1 MLKKVTTV
9 IRFTLLIFA
18 ILVLLS
24 STAAAEITGF
34 VARGDDG
41 SLYEYRYGDLLDSF
55 ALKMLG
61 LSNGLYED
69 FAARKSYALLNSS
82 GRYIDYADVLD
93 RYASALILNQA
104 FDVIN
109 YTAGKEARPAE
120 MPGSV
125 KLVEITSGKLVFTA
139 KPVSTSSTE
148 SNPVVVNPA
157 KETPIIGPAA
167 VTLEQARQWAASR
180 QAHQRF
186 IDIAALYWEFG
197 AITGMRP
204 EVLYAQSA
212 VETDFG
218 RFNNKVT
225 PEYNNWAG
233 IKTTEADGNQSEDH
247 EAFATPEDGVRAH
260 FNHMAAYVGLTPIG
274 EPHARY
280 QIVITQLWAGTV
292 HYVEEL
298 SGKWTP
304 SAEYHTYILVLL
316 GQMNEG
322 QSAESSPEPE
332 QEDPPPVAEDSDNA
346 GSESVSTDRF
356 VAVDVDIL
364 RLRGGPGTTFEILD
378 RLSLGTVLKVTE
390 TNGEWLKVITP
401 VEKQGWVHGDYTRA
415 VDMAVSPFTGKTIV
429 IDPGHGGSDPG
440 AIGFSG
446 LKEKLVNI
454 SVAQQLVALLNQAGA
469 NVVMTR
475 SGDQSVSHQ
484 QRMDLAN
491 SSNADLFVS
500 IHANAFTN
508 PESNGTE
515 SHYCAENDYS
525 SASKF
530 LAHQL
535 QRELVSVLNLRNRGV
550 KSSNFYVLKNTVMPA
565 ALVELAF
572 MSNQAE
578 EAILGN
584 AQSQTDCAG
593 ALFRGIEAYLL
604 NYR

>member
-1 MLKKVTTV
+1 VIKKATNLIRLTV
-9 IRFTLLIFA
+9 VIIFILI
-18 ILVLLS
+18 ILS
-24 STAAAEITGF
+24 STASAAVDGF
-34 VARGDDG
+34 VTRGDDG
-41 SLYEYRYGDLLDSF
+41 SLYEYRYSDLLDSF

-69 FAARKSYALLNSS
+69 FAARKSYALLSSS

-93 RYASALILNQA
+93 RYASALILNQT

-125 KLVEITSGKLVFTA
+125 KLVEITSGKLVYTS

-148 SNPVVVNPA
+148 SNPVVVDPT
-157 KETPIIGPAA
+157 KDTPIIGPAA
-167 VTLEQARQWAASR
+167 VTLEQARQWAASS

-186 IDIAALYWEFG
+186 IDIAVHYWEYG
-197 AITGMRP
+197 ALTGIRP

-218 RFNNKVT
+218 KFNTTVT

-233 IKTTEADGNQSEDH
+233 IKTAEADGNQPADY
-247 EAFATPEDGVRAH
+247 AVFVTPEDGVRAH

-274 EPHARY
+274 ETHASY
-280 QIVITQLWAGTV
+280 QVVITQSWAATV
-292 HYVEEL
+292 RNVEEL

-304 SAEYHTYILVLL
+304 STDYHTYILVLL
-316 GQMNEG
+316 GQMNDG
-322 QSAESSPEPE
+322 Q
-332 QEDPPPVAEDSDNA
+332 QEDPPPSPVTEDNDNA
-346 GSESVSTDRF
+346 GSETVSTERY

-364 RLRGGPGTTFEILD
+364 RLRSGPGTTFEILD

-401 VEKQGWVHGDYTRA
+401 AEKQGWVHGDYTRA
-415 VDMAVSPFTGKTIV
+415 VDMAVSSLTGKTIV

-446 LKEKLVNI
+446 LQEKLVNI
-454 SVAQQLVALLNQAGA
+454 SVAQHLVALLNQAGA
-469 NVVMTR
+469 NVVITR

-500 IHANAFTN
+500 IHANSFTN

-525 SASKF
+525 SASRF

-572 MSNQAE
+572 MSNQTE

-584 AQSQTDCAG
+584 AQSQTDCAD

>member
-9 IRFTLLIFA
+9 IRFAILIIAMLIF
-18 ILVLLS
+18 LS
-24 STAAAEITGF
+24 STAAAAITGL

-61 LSNGLYED
+61 LSNGFYED
-69 FAARKSYALLNSS
+69 FAGRKSYALLNSS

-93 RYASALILNQA
+93 RYASALILNQT

-120 MPGSV
+120 MPGSI
-125 KLVEITSGKLVFTA
+125 KLVEIASGKLVYTA
-139 KPVSTSSTE
+139 KPISASSTE
-148 SNPVVVNPA
+148 SNPVIVNPA
-157 KETPIIGPAA
+157 EETPIISPAA
-167 VTLEQARQWAASR
+167 VTLEQARQWAANR

-186 IDIAALYWEFG
+186 IDIAPLYWEYG

-212 VETDFG
+212 VETNFG
-218 RFNNKVT
+218 NFNNRVT

-233 IKTTEADGNQSEDH
+233 IKTAEAQGDQPEDH
-247 EAFATPEDGVRAH
+247 EVFATPEDGVRAH

-274 EPHARY
+274 ETHARY
-280 QIVITQLWAGTV
+280 QFVATQSWAGTIR
-292 HYVEEL
+292 YVEEL

-304 SAEYHTYILVLL
+304 SADYHTYILVLL

-322 QSAESSPEPE
+322 QPAAP
-332 QEDPPPVAEDSDNA
+332 PPPVTEGNNGNA
-346 GSESVSTDRF
+346 GSDSGTTERY

-364 RLRGGPGTTFEILD
+364 RLRSGPGTPFEILD
-378 RLSLGTVLKVTE
+378 RLSLGTVLKVTG
-390 TNGEWLKVITP
+390 TDGEWLSVTTP
-401 VEKQGWVHGDYTRA
+401 GEKQGWVHGDYTRA
-415 VDMAVSPFTGKTIV
+415 VDMAASPFTGKTIV
-429 IDPGHGGSDPG
+429 IDPGHGGSDFG

-446 LKEKLVNI
+446 LREKVVNI

-469 NVVMTR
+469 NVFMTR

-525 SASKF
+525 SANRF

-550 KSSNFYVLKNTVMPA
+550 KSSNFYVLKNTEMPA

-572 MSNQAE
+572 ISNQAE

-584 AQSQTDCAG
+584 AQSQADCAG

>member
-1 MLKKVTTV
+1 VLKKATTV
-9 IRFTLLIFA
+9 IRLTLLIFA

-34 VARGDDG
+34 VALGDDG
-41 SLYEYRYGDLLDSF
+41 SLYEYRYDDLLDSF

-93 RYASALILNQA
+93 RYASALILNQT

-148 SNPVVVNPA
+148 SNPVVIDAA
-157 KETPIIGPAA
+157 KETPILGPTA
-167 VTLEQARQWAASR
+167 VTLEQARQWATSR
-180 QAHQRF
+180 QAHQSF
-186 IDIAALYWEFG
+186 IDIAAIYWEYG

-218 RFNNKVT
+218 KFNDRVT
-225 PEYNNWAG
+225 PDYNNWAG
-233 IKTTEADGNQSEDH
+233 IKTVEADGNQSEDH
-247 EAFATPEDGVRAH
+247 EVFATPEDGVRAH

-274 EPHARY
+274 ETHALY
-280 QIVITQLWAGTV
+280 QVVATQSWTGTV
-292 HYVEEL
+292 RYVEEL

-304 SAEYHTYILVLL
+304 SADYHTYILVLL

-322 QSAESSPEPE
+322 Q
-332 QEDPPPVAEDSDNA
+332 QEDPPPPPVTEDNSGNA
-346 GSESVSTDRF
+346 DSNSGPTERH

-364 RLRGGPGTTFEILD
+364 RLRSGPGTTFEILD

-390 TNGEWLKVITP
+390 INGEWLKVITP
-401 VEKQGWVHGDYTRA
+401 AGKHGWVHGDYTRA
-415 VDMAVSPFTGKTIV
+415 VDMAASPITGKTIV

-446 LKEKLVNI
+446 LKEKVVNI
-454 SVAQQLVALLNQAGA
+454 SVAQQLVGLLNQAGA
-469 NVVMTR
+469 NVVITR

-515 SHYCAENDYS
+515 SHYCAENDHS
-525 SASKF
+525 SASRF

-584 AQSQTDCAG
+584 AQSQTDCAD

>member
-9 IRFTLLIFA
+9 IRFTILIIA
-18 ILVLLS
+18 ILALLS
-24 STAAAEITGF
+24 STAAAAITGF
-34 VARGDDG
+34 VTRGDDG

-61 LSNGLYED
+61 LSDGLYED
-69 FAARKSYALLNSS
+69 FATRKSYALLNSS

-93 RYASALILNQA
+93 RYASALILNQT

-109 YTAGKEARPAE
+109 YTAGKEAKPAE

-125 KLVEITSGKLVFTA
+125 KLVEIASGKLVFTA

-148 SNPVVVNPA
+148 SNPVVVDPA

-180 QAHQRF
+180 QAHQSF
-186 IDIAALYWEFG
+186 IDIAPLYWEYG

-218 RFNNKVT
+218 RFNNRVT

-247 EAFATPEDGVRAH
+247 EVFVTPEDGVRAH
-260 FNHMAAYVGLTPIG
+260 FNHMAAYVGLNPIG
-274 EPHARY
+274 ETHARY
-280 QIVITQLWAGTV
+280 QIVITQSWAGTV

-304 SAEYHTYILVLL
+304 SADYHTYILVLL

-322 QSAESSPEPE
+322 Q
-332 QEDPPPVAEDSDNA
+332 QEDPPPPPVTEDSGNA
-346 GSESVSTDRF
+346 DSESVSTDRF

-401 VEKQGWVHGDYTRA
+401 VEKHGWVHGDYTRA
-415 VDMAVSPFTGKTIV
+415 VDMAVSPFAGKTIV

-446 LKEKLVNI
+446 LQEKVVNI

-469 NVVMTR
+469 NVVITR

-515 SHYCAENDYS
+515 SHFCAENDHS
-525 SASKF
+525 SASRF
-530 LAHQL
+530 LAQQL

-572 MSNQAE
+572 ISNQAE

-584 AQSQTDCAG
+584 AQAQTGCAG

>member
-9 IRFTLLIFA
+9 IRFTLLIIA
-18 ILVLLS
+18 ILALLS
-24 STAAAEITGF
+24 STAAAAITGF

-41 SLYEYRYGDLLDSF
+41 SLYEYRYDDLLDSF

-69 FAARKSYALLNSS
+69 FAAKKNYALLNSS
-82 GRYIDYADVLD
+82 GRYIDYTDVLD
-93 RYASALILNQA
+93 QYASALILNQT

-109 YTAGKEARPAE
+109 YTAGKEAKPAE

-125 KLVEITSGKLVFTA
+125 KLVEIASGKLVFTA

-148 SNPVVVNPA
+148 SNPVVVDPA

-167 VTLEQARQWAASR
+167 VTLEQAQKWAASS

-186 IDIAALYWEFG
+186 IDIAALYWEYG
-197 AITGMRP
+197 ALTGIRP

-218 RFNNKVT
+218 KFNSTVT

-233 IKTTEADGNQSEDH
+233 IKTAEAQGDQPEDH
-247 EAFATPEDGVRAH
+247 SVFATPEDGVRAH
-260 FNHMAAYVGLTPIG
+260 FNHMAAYVGLNPIG
-274 EPHARY
+274 ETHASY
-280 QIVITQLWAGTV
+280 QVVIAQSWAATV
-292 HYVEEL
+292 RSVEEL
-298 SGKWTP
+298 SGKWNP
-304 SAEYHTYILVLL
+304 SADYHTYILVLL
-316 GQMNEG
+316 GQMNDG
-322 QSAESSPEPE
+322 Q
-332 QEDPPPVAEDSDNA
+332 QEDPPSPPVTEDTGNT
-346 GSESVSTDRF
+346 GSEIVSNDRF

-364 RLRGGPGTTFEILD
+364 RLRSGPGTTFEILD

-390 TNGEWLKVITP
+390 INGEWLKVITP

-415 VDMAVSPFTGKTIV
+415 VDMAASPFTGKTIV

-446 LKEKLVNI
+446 LMEKVVNI

-500 IHANAFTN
+500 IHANSFTN

-515 SHYCAENDYS
+515 SHFCAENDHS
-525 SASKF
+525 SASRF
-530 LAHQL
+530 LAQQL

-584 AQSQTDCAG
+584 AQSQTNCAG

-604 NYR
+604 NYQ

>member
-1 MLKKVTTV
+1 MLKKATTV
-9 IRFTLLIFA
+9 IRLTILIVA
-18 ILVLLS
+18 ILILFS
-24 STAAAEITGF
+24 STAAAAISGF

-93 RYASALILNQA
+93 RYASALILNQT

-120 MPGSV
+120 MPGSI
-125 KLVEITSGKLVFTA
+125 KLVELTSGKLVYTA
-139 KPVSTSSTE
+139 KPISASSTE
-148 SNPVVVNPA
+148 SNPVIVNPV

-167 VTLEQARQWAASR
+167 ITPEQAQQWAASR
-180 QAHQRF
+180 EAHQRF
-186 IDIAALYWEFG
+186 IDIAPFYWEYG
-197 AITGMRP
+197 AITGLRP

-212 VETDFG
+212 IETNFG
-218 RFNNKVT
+218 KFNNGGAA
-225 PEYNNWAG
+225 ENNNWAG
-233 IKTTEADGNQSEDH
+233 IKTAAAQGEQPEDY
-247 EAFATPEDGVRAH
+247 EVFATPEDGVRAH
-260 FNHMAAYVGLTPIG
+260 YNQIAAYVGLTPIG
-274 EPHARY
+274 ETHARY
-280 QIVITQLWAGTV
+280 QIVATQSWAGLIR
-292 HYVEEL
+292 YVEEL

-304 SAEYHTYILVLL
+304 SADYHTYILALL

-322 QSAESSPEPE
+322 QSA
-332 QEDPPPVAEDSDNA
+332 PPPVPEDNNGTA
-346 GSESVSTDRF
+346 GSDSGSNDSY

-364 RLRGGPGTTFEILD
+364 RLRSGPGTTFEILD
-378 RLSLGTVLKVTE
+378 RLSLGTILKVTE

-415 VDMAVSPFTGKTIV
+415 VARSASPFTGKTIV

-446 LKEKLVNI
+446 LKEKVVNI

-469 NVVMTR
+469 NVIMIR

-484 QRMDLAN
+484 QRMELAN
-491 SSNADLFVS
+491 SSKADLFVS
-500 IHANAFTN
+500 IHANAFSN

-515 SHYCAENDYS
+515 SHYCAENGYS
-525 SASKF
+525 SASRF

-550 KSSNFYVLKNTVMPA
+550 KSSNFYVLKNTEMPA

-572 MSNQAE
+572 ITNQAE

-584 AQSQTDCAG
+584 AQAQADSAG